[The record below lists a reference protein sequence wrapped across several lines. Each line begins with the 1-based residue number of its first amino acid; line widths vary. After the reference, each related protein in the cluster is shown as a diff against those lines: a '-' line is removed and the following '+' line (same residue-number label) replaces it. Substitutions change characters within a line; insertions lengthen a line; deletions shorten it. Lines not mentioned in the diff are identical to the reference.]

1 MFRLIKWFFSQLDK
15 CIDEAGMQGSAIAHN
30 AMTRFSEVSPQLL
43 AKISNLCKTMPI
55 EAAIIL
61 VHDKQRNLYL
71 AVHRKNDKHDW
82 GFPGGKIEPEETPI
96 QGAIRELEEETP
108 YTAVQRNVKYYDS
121 RPDGQTNVHVF
132 VIDHK
137 DIALHTGGCEQNYGW
152 VTKEELIREE
162 SSFGVF
168 NSNLFADM
176 QIKSFLDKHV
186 VH

>member
-1 MFRLIKWFFSQLDK
+1 MINKEIFI
-15 CIDEAGMQGSAIAHN
+15 
-30 AMTRFSEVSPQLL
+30 LL
-43 AKISNLCKTMPI
+43 FI
-55 EAAIIL
+55 
-61 VHDKQRNLYL
+61 
-71 AVHRKNDKHDW
+71 
-82 GFPGGKIEPEETPI
+82 
-96 QGAIRELEEETP
+96 
-108 YTAVQRNVKYYDS
+108 VKYYDS